1 MMTLVFVAGMV
12 VGGMVG
18 LLLSALCTISAIE
31 EARHECMEM
40 MRGDPD
46 GRRMLERHLVD
57 VTDQEPDCSW
67 VGGGQDG

>member
-1 MMTLVFVAGMV
+1 MLFWIGLV
-12 VGGMVG
+12 VGGTLGMFIT
-18 LLLSALCTISAIE
+18 ALCAISAIE

>member
-1 MMTLVFVAGMV
+1 MLFWIGLV
-12 VGGMVG
+12 VGGTLG
-18 LLLSALCTISAIE
+18 IFITALCTISAIE

>member
-1 MMTLVFVAGMV
+1 MMALVFVAGMV

-40 MRGDPD
+40 MRGDHD
-46 GRRMLERHLVD
+46 G
-57 VTDQEPDCSW
+57 S
-67 VGGGQDG
+67 

>member
-1 MMTLVFVAGMV
+1 MLFWIGLV
-12 VGGMVG
+12 VGGTLGMFIT
-18 LLLSALCTISAIE
+18 ALCTISAIE

-57 VTDQEPDCSW
+57 VTDQEPNCSW

>member
-1 MMTLVFVAGMV
+1 MTMFALGTVFGALMGIFIT
-12 VGGMVG
+12 
-18 LLLSALCTISAIE
+18 ALCTISAVD
-31 EARHECMEM
+31 EARQQCMEM

>member
-1 MMTLVFVAGMV
+1 MLFWIGLV
-12 VGGMVG
+12 VGGTLGMFIT
-18 LLLSALCTISAIE
+18 ALCTISAIE